1 MRAGHR
7 WKCWGAS
14 FQGRVEHGYR
24 PVRFGVANQERRW
37 FAGVR
42 DLASQMARLLML
54 RLVCLTLVFGIAP
67 PAFAQGAPPSTPAS
81 CSALD
86 SASGATVGNAI
97 TCMIDTVRPN
107 GILVVIVSTFVP
119 ILLVIWGAR
128 GGFTLIATVVRR
140 MFGFMT
146 GRA

>member
-1 MRAGHR
+1 MDIVLSGLGSPIKSDGGLLEYAISR
-7 WKCWGAS
+7 
-14 FQGRVEHGYR
+14 
-24 PVRFGVANQERRW
+24 
-37 FAGVR
+37 
-42 DLASQMARLLML
+42 LQMARLLML

-67 PAFAQGAPPSTPAS
+67 PAFAQGAPASTPAS

-86 SASGATVGNAI
+86 SASGTTVGNAI

-107 GILVVIVSTFVP
+107 GILVVIVSTSVP

-140 MFGFMT
+140 MFGFMA